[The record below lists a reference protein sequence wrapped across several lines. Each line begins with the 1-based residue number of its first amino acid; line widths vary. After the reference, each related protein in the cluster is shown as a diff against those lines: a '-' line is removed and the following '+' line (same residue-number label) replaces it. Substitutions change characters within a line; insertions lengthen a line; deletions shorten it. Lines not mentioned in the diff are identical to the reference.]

1 MSKEKKFINLS
12 SQPFYRY
19 DESFKKKVLN
29 DISQGL
35 LTERKAASLYSFNRN
50 CIAKWKKAY
59 FSESSGAPESTRKI
73 KSSSETIIISEVL
86 LLHKELTLLRQE
98 LVHQKLRSEAPL
110 IIIEVAELDL
120 QIPIQKKPLPRQLK
134 K

>member
-1 MSKEKKFINLS
+1 MSKEKKFINLPG
-12 SQPFYRY
+12 QPFYRY
-19 DESFKKKVLN
+19 DESFKKKDLN

-35 LTERKAASLYSFNRN
+35 LTERKAAGLHSFNRS

-59 FSESSGAPESTRKI
+59 FSESSEAAESTKKI
-73 KSSSETIIISEVL
+73 KSSSKTIIISEIL

-98 LVHQKLRSEAPL
+98 LVSEKLCSEAL
-110 IIIEVAELDL
+110 LTIIGEVELNL
-120 QIPIQKKPLPRQLK
+120 QIPIQKKPLLRQLK

>member
-1 MSKEKKFINLS
+1 MSKEKKFINLPG
-12 SQPFYRY
+12 QPFYRY

-50 CIAKWKKAY
+50 RIAKWKKAY
-59 FSESSGAPESTRKI
+59 FSESSEAPESTRKI

-86 LLHKELTLLRQE
+86 ILHKELKLLRQE
-98 LVHQKLRSEAPL
+98 LVSEKLCSEAL
-110 IIIEVAELDL
+110 LTIIEEAELDL